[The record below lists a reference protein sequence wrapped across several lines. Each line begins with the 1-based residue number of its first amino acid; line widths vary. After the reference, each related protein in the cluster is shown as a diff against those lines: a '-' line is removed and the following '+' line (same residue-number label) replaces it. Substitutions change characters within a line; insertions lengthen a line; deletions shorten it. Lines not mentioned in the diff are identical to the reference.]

1 MVGDNLFLTFNKL
14 KSLLYRWLHSLVLT
28 FTFIYVC
35 IHVVILNFTTCSQPW
50 LLLLD
55 AMFYMD
61 IARKDIILLKL
72 HILNTSFD
80 SNNIDLRLQYVNKLS
95 KNAAITSKVLSF
107 GILLLRVDV
116 AINLLTVSFG
126 LVWPY
131 LGTISARPFIRL
143 LPQKC
148 SMYTLAVTCKY
159 DVFAQETMEFFSLP
173 PSLILYTLT

>member
-1 MVGDNLFLTFNKL
+1 MLTAMAG
-14 KSLLYRWLHSLVLT
+14 
-28 FTFIYVC
+28 
-35 IHVVILNFTTCSQPW
+35 
-50 LLLLD
+50 LLD

-116 AINLLTVSFG
+116 AINPLTVSFG

-148 SMYTLAVTCKY
+148 SMYTLAVTCKN
-159 DVFAQETMEFFSLP
+159 DVFAQETMEFFSLTSTP
-173 PSLILYTLT
+173 NIIHFNLNITGHTGRAGGYILNNQ